1 MTETRQI
8 VSKTEFARLS
18 NVTPGRVS
26 QWIKDG
32 RIKPEHMVG
41 EGRGAQIDVALAQA
55 DLRGSV
61 DVAMARNEE
70 AGGTTFDS
78 PAAAA
83 VRLVSD
89 PVPEP
94 ADYRARADL
103 PDDFARGVLYAT
115 HALAYSMPTNLACAM
130 REQGVTAEGALAV
143 YREGRADT
151 SLVVADPLIAIGLV
165 PEDADDCGPY
175 APTLFCGFDPNGVWS

>member
-1 MTETRQI
+1 MTQI
-8 VSKTEFARLS
+8 VTKTAFAALC
-18 NVTPGRVS
+18 NVKPPRVS
-26 QWIKDG
+26 QWLSEG
-32 RIKPEHMVG
+32 RIKPESVVG
-41 EGRGAQIDVALAQA
+41 TGRHAKINVAMAQA

-61 DVAMARNEE
+61 DVAMARNDDT
-70 AGGTTFDS
+70 GGTNLGERPNASART
-78 PAAAA
+78 P
-83 VRLVSD
+83 SD

-94 ADYRARADL
+94 ADYRVRADL